1 MKAHI
6 YKLMPLLAVFMP
18 TVTLRSEEITAISD
32 PFVFGA
38 PAPVI
43 PLSSL
48 PLVVVFM
55 LIGVLVILHYYRTK
69 KQAL

>member
-43 PLSSL
+43 PLSSM
-48 PLVVVFM
+48 PLVVVFF
-55 LIGVLVILHYYRTK
+55 LIGIFIFRRYHNIKTRI
-69 KQAL
+69 A

>member
-1 MKAHI
+1 MKAHL
-6 YKLMPLLAVFMP
+6 YKLLMLLAVFMP
-18 TVTLRSEEITAISD
+18 TVTLRAEEVTGISD
-32 PFVFGA
+32 PFVFGS
-38 PAPVI
+38 PVAT